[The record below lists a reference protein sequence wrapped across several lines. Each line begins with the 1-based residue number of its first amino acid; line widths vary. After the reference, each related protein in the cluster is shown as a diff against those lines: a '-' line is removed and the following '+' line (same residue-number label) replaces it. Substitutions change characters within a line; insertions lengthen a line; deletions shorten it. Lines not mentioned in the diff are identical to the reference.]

1 MSNTNDFNSAAAG
14 SSSSNAKAYP
24 DNVRRMSDV
33 STLSSEA
40 QSSGMTTSAVSSGS
54 LEPRIAAPS
63 IHSSI
68 EELDSTIIGATQV
81 ILNLSVRLLSTTPE
95 SEEDIM
101 VRAKF
106 EACSKDLERL
116 VHTRDLLQRA
126 MSHAVPTAWTV
137 EGCGL

>member
-1 MSNTNDFNSAAAG
+1 
-14 SSSSNAKAYP
+14 
-24 DNVRRMSDV
+24 
-33 STLSSEA
+33 
-40 QSSGMTTSAVSSGS
+40 MTTSAVSSGS
-54 LEPRIAAPS
+54 LEPRIAVPS

-95 SEEDIM
+95 SEEDSM
-101 VRAKF
+101 VRAKY

-126 MSHAVPTAWTV
+126 MNHAVPTAWTV

>member
-1 MSNTNDFNSAAAG
+1 
-14 SSSSNAKAYP
+14 
-24 DNVRRMSDV
+24 
-33 STLSSEA
+33 
-40 QSSGMTTSAVSSGS
+40 MTTSAVSSGS
-54 LEPRIAAPS
+54 LEPRTAAPS

-95 SEEDIM
+95 SAEDIM

-116 VHTRDLLQRA
+116 VHTRALESMGTGKEQLLHHKISLRI
-126 MSHAVPTAWTV
+126 
-137 EGCGL
+137 GLRIE